1 MSVKAF
7 ISYSHADD
15 KFLDRLHKHLAM
27 LRREQLLSAWSDHAI
42 LPGSPVGQTIDA
54 QLEEGGLFL
63 ALASPDYLA
72 SSYCYEKE
80 FERALELSKAGR
92 MRIVPIILEP
102 CDWLASPLSEF
113 LALPKDGKPI
123 SEWTNANNAYLDIV
137 TGLRRLLQPPAAGRG
152 GQPPTEGTDGGLGT
166 RKLRLRRDFD
176 SIQKA
181 EFVDRAF
188 EVIRD
193 YFQKASAEL
202 AQASEDLRT
211 RVQDMSPTAFTASLV
226 NRAKLRQGES
236 HITVHN
242 QKRRNGFGD
251 ITYSYEAH
259 APDNTSHGAIRVEAD
274 DYNLFLNVDGYTGG
288 RTGTKYT
295 PERAAEWL
303 WNEYVGK
310 AGVEYE

>member
-1 MSVKAF
+1 MPVRAF

-15 KFLDRLHKHLAM
+15 KVLDRLHKHLAM
-27 LRREQLLSAWSDHAI
+27 LQREQLLSAWSDHAI
-42 LPGSPVGQTIDA
+42 LPGSPIGQTIDA
-54 QLEEGGLFL
+54 QLEECGLFL
-63 ALASPDYLA
+63 ALVSPDYLA
-72 SSYCYEKE
+72 SRYCYDKE
-80 FERALELSKAGR
+80 FDRALELFKAGR
-92 MRIVPIILEP
+92 MRIVPVILEP
-102 CDWLASPLSEF
+102 CDWLASPLSEYM
-113 LALPKDGKPI
+113 ALPKNGKPI

-137 TGLRRLLQPPAAGRG
+137 TGLRRLLQAPAARSD
-152 GQPPTEGTDGGLGT
+152 QPRAEATDGAIGI
-166 RKLRLRRDFD
+166 RKLKLQRDFD

-181 EFVDRAF
+181 EFADGAF

-202 AQASEDLRT
+202 MQASDDLRT
-211 RVQDMSPTAFTASLV
+211 RVQDMGPTAFTVSLV

-242 QKRRNGFGD
+242 HKRRNGFGD

-274 DYNLFLNVDGYTGG
+274 DYNLFLNVDGYMGG
-288 RTGTKYT
+288 RNGTKYT
-295 PERAAEWL
+295 AERAAEWL

-310 AGVEYE
+310 AGIEYE